1 MILNSD
7 FVEKLRNSGL
17 RPTKK
22 KKKGFLD
29 IFTSGKKE
37 NFSNILEI
45 LNDQNTLLDIQ
56 ETFNSYSN
64 ICKEELS
71 KMPDN
76 QYKDALYDIVI
87 NLDSRLT

>member
-1 MILNSD
+1 MQCLKKSSTTR
-7 FVEKLRNSGL
+7 KLIIHL
-17 RPTKK
+17 FIY
-22 KKKGFLD
+22 KKGFLD

-56 ETFNSYSN
+56 ETFDSYSN